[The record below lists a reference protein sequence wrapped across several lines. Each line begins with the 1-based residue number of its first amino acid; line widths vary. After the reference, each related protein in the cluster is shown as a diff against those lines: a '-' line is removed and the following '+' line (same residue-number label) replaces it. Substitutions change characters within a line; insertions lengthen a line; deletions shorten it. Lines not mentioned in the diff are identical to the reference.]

1 MAARYRQL
9 ISNAG
14 PDTRGC
20 FQPFAAGSVIP
31 LTLMTDGLN
40 YPLTAIPEV
49 SKYSTVQGAPTDF
62 LSSSGYIQSL
72 TKIYIVSDTAISA
85 SLASD
90 VFFSVYR
97 AGAQLGSARIAGWAS
112 AAVPAISALVPLAV
126 PFYVTNTTALT
137 GPPNKALS
145 TTQAICRLKPLDVI
159 TVEFGD
165 VDASGLSGVNIKAF
179 LDIQ

>member
-1 MAARYRQL
+1 MGLKYRQM
-9 ISNAG
+9 ISEAG
-14 PDTRGC
+14 PDTSGC
-20 FQPFAAGSVIP
+20 WQPFASASVVP
-31 LTLMTDGLN
+31 LTLMTDALN
-40 YPLTAIPEV
+40 YPLTVIPQV
-49 SKYSTVQGAPTDF
+49 SKYSTIAAAPTDF

-72 TKIYIVSDTAISA
+72 SGIYIVSDTNISA

-97 AGAQLGSARIAGWAS
+97 AGTQLGSARIAGWAS
-112 AAVPAISALVPLAV
+112 GAAPAITALVPVAV

-137 GPPNKALS
+137 GAPNGTLS
-145 TTQAICRLKPLDVI
+145 TTQAICRLKPLDVV

-165 VDASGLSGVNIKAF
+165 VDASGLSGVNIKAY